1 MAVRDGGFHRDGAAS
16 WGRIARVFSTGSRPG
31 SWPVGVGAEP
41 LPPDE
46 ALVVGVPTTGQI
58 FPIGY
63 ELVIGGG
70 NPQEATPPVVPE
82 DPTFDELVM
91 AEHPTLLAKLNE
103 SVGATAATDSSGTG
117 NHGTLSGGVTLSVTG
132 LVSDSADTAA
142 DFDGIND
149 RIAFGLGSNLQLQRL
164 TVLALVKVVDGFKLN
179 ALDYDALDS
188 GAIQRGYHLGVNAAR
203 QPFFFVGA
211 ATTSA
216 EVYQVAQ
223 GEAITAGVPH
233 MIAGR
238 FDGNNAQLFVDGAL
252 VATVAR
258 AGLTISYANA
268 TGLFAAFF
276 GHGGLPDQYGRGVM
290 ARLAVIPYALPDATL
305 LALAEKALGL

>member
-1 MAVRDGGFHRDGAAS
+1 MAFFSPSPQPGRLERVLSHGGAHNYCPPAAATNV
-16 WGRIARVFSTGSRPG
+16 GLPSTGQLF
-31 SWPVGVGAEP
+31 P
-41 LPPDE
+41 L
-46 ALVVGVPTTGQI
+46 
-58 FPIGY
+58 GY

-70 NPQEATPPVVPE
+70 NPQEAEPPVVSV

-91 AEHPTLLAKLNE
+91 AEHPALFAKLNE
-103 SVGATAATDSSGTG
+103 APGATAATDSSGTG
-117 NHGTLSGGVTLSVTG
+117 NHGTLSGGVTLGVTG
-132 LVSDSADTAA
+132 LVDDSDDTAA
-142 DFDGIND
+142 SFDGVND

-164 TVLALVKVVDGFKLN
+164 TVMAVVQVTDGFRLN

-188 GAIQRGYHLGVNAAR
+188 GALQRGYHLGVNAAR
-203 QPFFFVGA
+203 QPFFFIGA
-211 ATTSA
+211 ATNLA

-223 GEAITAGVPH
+223 GGAITAGAPH

-238 FDGNNAQLFVDGAL
+238 FDGNNAQLFVGGVL

-290 ARLAVIPYALPDATL
+290 ARLAVVPYALPDATL